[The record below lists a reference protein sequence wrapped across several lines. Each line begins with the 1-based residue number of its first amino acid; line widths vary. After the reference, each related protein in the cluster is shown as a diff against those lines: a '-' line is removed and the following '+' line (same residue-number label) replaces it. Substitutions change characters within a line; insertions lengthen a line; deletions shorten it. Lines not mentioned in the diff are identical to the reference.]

1 MKKTALVI
9 VTVTLLAGCGKHAQ
23 ENVPQQPK
31 ITGSRIVF
39 PLKSPQIAELRL
51 ALAKPAESDERSV
64 PGRLEWNEDR
74 TVRIFAPMAGR
85 VSQISVQL
93 GDQVSAGQGLATVL
107 SPDMGAAQADARKA
121 QAAYEQVKA
130 QYDRTRDLAE
140 HGVAAV
146 KDLEQAKADLATAE
160 AERDRTTRQLGILG
174 GTAKV
179 IDEGYQL
186 RSPIA
191 GTVVDRHINPG
202 QQVKPDAEQPE
213 FVVTDPDHL
222 WLDLDVPEVDLRHFK
237 VGEPVQFTVSA
248 WPDEMFSAS
257 VKSVSAMVDPQKRTV
272 TVRADVNNTS
282 HRLKGEMFAEA
293 RVTEAAPKGIDVP
306 DTAVFLLGQKQYVF
320 VFRPPNAFERREVKA
335 EIRPGG
341 HSIITDGI
349 AVGDKVVSAGALLLQ
364 QMLEAK

>member
-9 VTVTLLAGCGKHAQ
+9 LTFTLLAGCGKH
-23 ENVPQQPK
+23 EPQSTTETPEIK
-31 ITGSRIVF
+31 GSRIVF
-39 PLKSPQIAELRL
+39 PRKSPQIAELRL

-64 PGRLEWNEDR
+64 PGRLEWNEDA

-85 VSQISVQL
+85 VSQISAQL
-93 GDQVSAGQGLATVL
+93 GDKVTVGQGLATVL
-107 SPDMGAAQADARKA
+107 SPDMGSAQADARKA
-121 QAAYEQVKA
+121 QAVYEQVKS
-130 QYDRTRDLAE
+130 QYDRAHDLAD
-140 HGVAAV
+140 HGVVAA
-146 KDLEQAKADLATAE
+146 KDVEQAKADLATAE
-160 AERDRTTRQLGILG
+160 AERDRTLRQLGVLG

-202 QQVKPDAEQPE
+202 QQVKPDADQPE

-222 WLDLDVPEVDLRHFK
+222 WLDLDVPELDLRHFK
-237 VGEPVQFTVSA
+237 VGEAVQFTVSA
-248 WPDEMFSAS
+248 WPDEMFSAN
-257 VKSVSAMVDPQKRTV
+257 VKSISAMVDPQKRTV
-272 TVRADVNNTS
+272 TVRADVNNSS

-320 VFRPPNAFERREVKA
+320 VFLPPNAFERREVKA

-349 AVGDKVVSAGALLLQ
+349 TAGDKVVSAGALLLQ